1 MFTKK
6 KILVLCTSDNM
17 VTQFLLPHIKF
28 MEDAGNTIE
37 IACGKSGYW
46 FNDLVK
52 MGYTVH
58 ELPCSRSVFTKKN
71 IKAFLM
77 LEKIVKEKKYD
88 LIYCQQ
94 AIGGMRGRLV
104 GRKYK
109 IPVIYTTHGFSFYKG
124 CSLKAKFL
132 YKPAEKYFA
141 KFTDVLVTIN
151 DEDFEA
157 AKKIKKDNVFK
168 VSGIGYDP
176 KKYQNQLS
184 HAEARKMLS
193 IKDDE
198 ILVCTIAEY
207 IKRKNYKTM
216 LKTMAKLPKN
226 IKFIACGT
234 GVLFDEMK
242 KYVKKLH
249 IEDRVFLAGYRKDV
263 NNVLAASDIF
273 FLPSYSEGL
282 TLSII
287 EAMNFGLPVVT
298 SDVRGNRDLIENG
311 KGGYV
316 CGANDSDKFAESI
329 MTLAN
334 NSELRKQF
342 GEYNKSQ
349 CDKYTLEKVLKQ
361 LEEVYSHIHFNDKAN

>member
-104 GRKYK
+104 GRKCK

-157 AKKIKKDNVFK
+157 AKKMKKNNVFK

-176 KKYQNQLS
+176 KKYQNQLPR
-184 HAEARKMLS
+184 AEARKMLG
-193 IKDDE
+193 IADDE

-226 IKFIACGT
+226 VKFIACGT
-234 GVLFDEMK
+234 GVLFDKMK

-316 CGANDSDKFAESI
+316 CGADDSGKFAEKI

-334 NSELRKQF
+334 NPGLRKQF
-342 GEYNKSQ
+342 GEYNKNQ

>member
-157 AKKIKKDNVFK
+157 AKKMKKDNVFK

-176 KKYQNQLS
+176 KKYQNQLPR
-184 HAEARKMLS
+184 AEARKMLG
-193 IKDDE
+193 IADDE

-226 IKFIACGT
+226 VKFIACGT
-234 GVLFDEMK
+234 GVLFDKMK

-263 NNVLAASDIF
+263 NNILAASDIF

-316 CGANDSDKFAESI
+316 CGADDSDRFAEKI

-334 NSELRKQF
+334 NPDLREQY